1 MPSVLNLETLMKK
14 TEPLV
19 FVATSDISGITRGK
33 AFPLSKL
40 GSRLKKGVGWTPTN
54 VMITCFDHI
63 APSPFGALGDLLLM
77 PDPDTAVDLEF
88 DDQAPVERFI
98 LGDITDLSGTTW
110 DFCTR
115 SLLKAALT
123 RLENVGGVSLL
134 GAFEHEFQ
142 FRGDVPPGPQ
152 GFSLNGF
159 TQRRAFGE
167 TLMACLEQGGLE
179 TDTFMKEYGANQYE
193 VTNGPAKGVRV
204 ADDAV
209 ILREVTRMTAQ
220 YHSESVTFTPIRDPA
235 GVGNGVHIHMSF
247 IGKDGN
253 PATWDA
259 TGPAGMSPVSASFV
273 AGILKY
279 LDSIIALTAPSAVS
293 YLRLTP
299 HRWSAAYNNLGY
311 RDREASVRICPVT
324 SEDPEQIARQ
334 YNFEYRAADA
344 AASPYLAL
352 AAIIHAGCQGIEEGL
367 PAPAV
372 TAEDLSE
379 LSADELATKGYVR
392 LPQSLEEAL
401 ERFEKNETVCGWF
414 PQDFASVY
422 TAHKQGELS
431 VVADMDEAG
440 RCAAYE
446 AIY

>member
-1 MPSVLNLETLMKK
+1 MKK
-14 TEPLV
+14 ADPLV
-19 FVATSDISGITRGK
+19 FVATSDVSGITRGK
-33 AFPLSKL
+33 AFPLSKRD
-40 GSRLKKGVGWTPTN
+40 SRLKKGVGWTPTN

-63 APSPFGALGDLLLM
+63 APSPFGALGDLLLI
-77 PDPDTAVDLEF
+77 PDPTTSVDLEF
-88 DDQAPVERFI
+88 DESAPVERFM
-98 LGDITDLSGTTW
+98 LGDITDLEGAPW
-110 DFCTR
+110 DYCTR
-115 SLLKAALT
+115 SLLRAALD
-123 RLENVGGVSLL
+123 RLERVGGVSLL

-152 GFSLNGF
+152 GYSLNGF
-159 TQRRAFGE
+159 SQRRAFGE
-167 TLMACLEQGGLE
+167 TLMSGLDQGGLE
-179 TDTFMKEYGANQYE
+179 NDTFMKEFGANQYE

-220 YHSESVTFTPIRDPA
+220 HHGSSVTFTPIRDPDS
-235 GVGNGVHIHMSF
+235 VGNGVHIHMSF

-253 PATWDA
+253 PATWDVD
-259 TGPAGMSPVSASFV
+259 GPSGMSDVSAPFV

-299 HRWSAAYNNLGY
+299 HRWSAAYNNLGF

-324 SEDPEQIARQ
+324 SDDPEKIARQ

-352 AAIIHAGCQGIEEGL
+352 AAIIHAGCQGIENAL
-367 PAPAV
+367 PAPKV
-372 TAEDLSE
+372 TQEDLSE
-379 LSADELATKGYVR
+379 LSPEDLAAKGYVR

-401 ERFEKNETVCGWF
+401 ERFEENETVCSWF
-414 PQDFASVY
+414 PQNFAAIY
-422 TAHKQGELS
+422 TAHKRGELS
-431 VVADMDEAG
+431 VVADMDEAA

-446 AIY
+446 AVY

>member
-1 MPSVLNLETLMKK
+1 MKK

-19 FVATSDISGITRGK
+19 FVATSDIAGITRGK

-40 GSRLKKGVGWTPTN
+40 DSRLKKGVGWTPTN
-54 VMITCFDHI
+54 IMITCFDHI

-77 PDPDTAVDLEF
+77 PDASTAVDLQF
-88 DDQAPVERFI
+88 DDQAPVERFM
-98 LGDITDLSGTTW
+98 LGDITDLSEAAW

-115 SLLKAALT
+115 SMLKAALA
-123 RLENVGGVSLL
+123 RLETVAGVGLL

-142 FRGDVPPGPQ
+142 FHGDVPPGPQ
-152 GFSLNGF
+152 GYSLHAF
-159 TQRRAFGE
+159 TRRRAFGE
-167 TLMACLEQGGLE
+167 TLMASLEQGGLE

-193 VTNGPAKGVRV
+193 VTNAPAKGLRV

-209 ILREVTRMTAQ
+209 ILREVTRMTAR
-220 YHSESVTFTPIRDPA
+220 HHGESVTFTPIRDPA

-247 IGKDGN
+247 IGKDGA

-259 TGPAGMSPVSASFV
+259 NGPSGMSQVSAPFV

-311 RDREASVRICPVT
+311 RDREASVRICPVQ
-324 SEDPEQIARQ
+324 SEDPQQIARQ

-352 AAIIHAGCQGIEEGL
+352 AAIIHAGCQGIEDGL

-372 TAEDLSE
+372 SAEDLSE
-379 LSADELATKGYVR
+379 LSPKQLAAKGYVR

-401 ERFEKNETVCGWF
+401 KRFEENETVCGWF
-414 PQDFASVY
+414 PPEFASVY
-422 TAHKQGELS
+422 TAHKRGELS
-431 VVADMDEAG
+431 VVADMDEAA

-446 AIY
+446 AVY